1 MASSLAG
8 PSAARNEQPQRQY
21 RRGSPD
27 GVGGSQR
34 GARAQAAARDARG
47 FQRALL
53 EGSRGCC
60 THQCRPLV
68 WGGPS
73 LLLAA
78 VGGQRASK
86 TCVWLRPLLQPIK
99 AIQ

>member
-8 PSAARNEQPQRQY
+8 PSVARNEQPQWQY
-21 RRGSPD
+21 QRGSAD

-34 GARAQAAARDARG
+34 GARAQANAHDAHG

-53 EGSRGCC
+53 EGLRGHG
-60 THQCRPLV
+60 THQRHLLV

-78 VGGQRASK
+78 MGGT
-86 TCVWLRPLLQPIK
+86 TCQQNLCLVEATI
-99 AIQ
+99 ATN